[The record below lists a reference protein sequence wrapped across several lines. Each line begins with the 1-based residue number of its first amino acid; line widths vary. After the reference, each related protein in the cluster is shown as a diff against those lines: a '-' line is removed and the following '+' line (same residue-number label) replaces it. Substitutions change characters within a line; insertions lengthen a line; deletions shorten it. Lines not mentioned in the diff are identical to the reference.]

1 MAVSI
6 RVATCQ
12 PMFMTNVLVNCDYG
26 MWWRINATLFWNPGM
41 TLKASIALKLLGQ
54 YIISGSTEFIFC
66 HVPFD
71 IQPHIVPN
79 KTYRNRCLD

>member
-26 MWWRINATLFWNPGM
+26 MWWRINATLFWKPRM
-41 TLKASIALKLLGQ
+41 TLKASIALKPLGQ
-54 YIISGSTEFIFC
+54 YIISGSTEL
-66 HVPFD
+66 V
-71 IQPHIVPN
+71 
-79 KTYRNRCLD
+79 LDRLT